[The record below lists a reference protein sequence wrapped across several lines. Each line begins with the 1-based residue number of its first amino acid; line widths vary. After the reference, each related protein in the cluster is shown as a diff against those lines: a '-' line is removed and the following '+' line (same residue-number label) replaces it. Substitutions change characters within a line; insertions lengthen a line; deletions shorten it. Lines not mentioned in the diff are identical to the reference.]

1 MNDYILLTKAPSRL
15 NLTAFSPVLTDLP
28 MQTSTQVSE
37 LYEAQAVAANTF
49 LEYALSVYSNHSGK
63 DYKVCSSSCCQV
75 YDPTKVT
82 EEAIDATAN
91 IFYTSGGKS
100 KTDIVMYK
108 PSSTTYDYIWG
119 AFFSSCSGNGTK
131 DHSTQPALKAVSCT
145 DIATGAGGHRYG
157 LCQMGAALRAKNG
170 DSASN
175 ILLYYYT
182 DCRIISCTLK

>member
-1 MNDYILLTKAPSRL
+1 MKR
-15 NLTAFSPVLTDLP
+15 
-28 MQTSTQVSE
+28 
-37 LYEAQAVAANTF
+37 
-49 LEYALSVYSNHSGK
+49 K
-63 DYKVCSSSCCQV
+63 
-75 YDPTKVT
+75 
-82 EEAIDATAN
+82 EEAMKKYIASFLAICM
-91 IFYTSGGKS
+91 IFVTVP
-100 KTDIVMYK
+100 IL
-108 PSSTTYDYIWG
+108 P
-119 AFFSSCSGNGTK
+119 ASCSGNGTK

>member
-1 MNDYILLTKAPSRL
+1 M
-15 NLTAFSPVLTDLP
+15 
-28 MQTSTQVSE
+28 
-37 LYEAQAVAANTF
+37 YEAQAVAANTF

-157 LCQMGAALRAKNG
+157 LCQMGAALRAKMV
-170 DSASN
+170 
-175 ILLYYYT
+175 IPH
-182 DCRIISCTLK
+182 RIFCCIITLIAGSYPAH